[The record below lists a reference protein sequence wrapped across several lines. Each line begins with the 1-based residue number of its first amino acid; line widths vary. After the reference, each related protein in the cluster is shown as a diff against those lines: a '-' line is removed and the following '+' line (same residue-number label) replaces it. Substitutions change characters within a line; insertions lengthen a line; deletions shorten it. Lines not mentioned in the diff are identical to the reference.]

1 LVCTYPGYNITFTI
15 SDITSIYGKWIE
27 GLLEKYD
34 AVIFARKF
42 WKGVVF
48 NSSEFYNPYIPH
60 VKYGH

>member
-1 LVCTYPGYNITFTI
+1 M
-15 SDITSIYGKWIE
+15 E

-48 NSSEFYNPYIPH
+48 KSSEFYNPYIPH